1 MNPKIALAVTL
12 FVLSATPA
20 LACPGSGAGMQ
31 AIAPAGDVA
40 MGDEVYADAARHYSV
55 IADGDFD
62 VSGCGGD
69 LAQVDG
75 YFTTQPSLDF
85 ELNYLGGLRLNFSV
99 SANCPAALIVYSHA
113 DGYWNTGSWI
123 SVDPSARAEV
133 SIMNPSDGMYSVWV
147 GTTDGTSCDAVL
159 TLSTS

>member
-1 MNPKIALAVTL
+1 MRTRIRLALTL
-12 FVLSATPA
+12 LALSAAPA
-20 LACPGSGAGMQ
+20 LACPGSGGGMQ
-31 AIAPAGDVA
+31 AIAPNGDVA
-40 MGDEVYADAARHYSV
+40 MGDEVYYEAARDYSV
-55 IADGDFD
+55 NANGDFD

-85 ELNYLGGLRLNFSV
+85 ELSYLGCLRLNFSV
-99 SANCPAALIVYSHA
+99 SAKCSAALLVYNHA
-113 DGYWNTGSWI
+113 DGYWNLGNWI
-123 SVDPSARAEV
+123 SVDPNARAEV

-147 GTTDGTSCDAVL
+147 GTTDGTSCDAVV